1 MLLSV
6 FLPFKFL
13 SKDLIIVAITAYFIR
28 GIVALSATVLPS
40 IKRFLTKQW
49 NYKEVVRQTPL
60 IHTVSVDFIKSWIV
74 ASIPGIFLCLWYVA
88 NKHCLAN
95 NVLGISSRI
104 QGINMLSVGSFR
116 AGGILLLLF
125 PAADA
130 AWSSSITPTLGDTVI
145 PGIFVALALCIA
157 LPKCSKNR
165 FFNCALLRYTVGLTV
180 AIIIMNWFQA
190 AQPALLYVVPGVIGL
205 VVIRWL
211 WNGEVKQDGTNQLMD
226 KVWNW
231 SNMYGTRLKKFD
243 GWVLHHTTNEDS
255 NSGEHDAVARPED
268 HEGGSEDAHGGEEDA
283 SAPLEDHGYNGE
295 EDAAASL
302 EDDDGDQD
310 DRAAASEDSD
320 DTLCHLAIARC
331 RCWPFVQTSLFV
343 LSTGTTVK

>member
-1 MLLSV
+1 MAVPLWPQVAATHPQCTPPLHSS
-6 FLPFKFL
+6 PPC
-13 SKDLIIVAITAYFIR
+13 DLRETNR
-28 GIVALSATVLPS
+28 RSGGSRPHGIGLREEGSGNKWSATVLPS

-190 AQPALLYVVPGVIGL
+190 AQ
-205 VVIRWL
+205 
-211 WNGEVKQDGTNQLMD
+211 
-226 KVWNW
+226 
-231 SNMYGTRLKKFD
+231 
-243 GWVLHHTTNEDS
+243 
-255 NSGEHDAVARPED
+255 
-268 HEGGSEDAHGGEEDA
+268 
-283 SAPLEDHGYNGE
+283 
-295 EDAAASL
+295 
-302 EDDDGDQD
+302 
-310 DRAAASEDSD
+310 
-320 DTLCHLAIARC
+320 
-331 RCWPFVQTSLFV
+331 
-343 LSTGTTVK
+343 